1 MNGRLDVF
9 KAGRRVAVGRRRTQ
23 RGVTLLEVMISVLIL
38 GVGILGIA
46 AMQTTALR
54 NSQSSFERSQAV
66 MHSYA
71 IIDAMRANRV
81 AALAGA
87 YNMAMACAAP
97 GLGGGTLAETD
108 LNQWIVSMKTGM
120 GGSAADTTTCGSIA
134 CDTGNC
140 TVVVQWDDSRA
151 TDGASAG
158 PQQGDDKYQ
167 VTTAVTL

>member
-97 GLGGGTLAETD
+97 GLGGGIEPALRRGFATLRCAGAAHVA
-108 LNQWIVSMKTGM
+108 I
-120 GGSAADTTTCGSIA
+120 SASGA
-134 CDTGNC
+134 C
-140 TVVVQWDDSRA
+140 RRHR
-151 TDGASAG
+151 
-158 PQQGDDKYQ
+158 PR
-167 VTTAVTL
+167 

>member
-1 MNGRLDVF
+1 MES
-9 KAGRRVAVGRRRTQ
+9 RRCTIGSKRSAQ

-38 GVGILGIA
+38 GVGMLGIA

-71 IIDAMRANRV
+71 IIDAMRANRP
-81 AALAGA
+81 AALAGS
-87 YNMAMACAAP
+87 YNMAMACVAP
-97 GLGGGTLAETD
+97 GVGGGTLAEKD
-108 LNQWIVSMKTGM
+108 LNQWIVSMKTDM
-120 GGSAADTTTCGSIA
+120 GGSAADATTCGSIV

-140 TVVVQWDDSRA
+140 SVVVQWDDSRA

-158 PQQGDDKYQ
+158 PTQGDNKYQ
-167 VTTAVTL
+167 VTTVVAI